1 MTPTPGKRKKE
12 RKKDLCLW
20 PLLMM
25 FHSKCSIERARFWE
39 GWRRFLP
46 PPPFLRDRLFGVVQT
61 TEADLVS
68 IEFFR
73 GRQKLAPFC
82 SRYSKGIA
90 VPREKTQ
97 LSLFSPPFVKPN
109 RMLHAD
115 DLLRRNIGGSKDGNA
130 TNRDAQLLILDEQ
143 ELDASISRTENW
155 MCSQVLFVGKVVCK
169 DGDSGE
175 VVSEIDYGPISRT
188 VTTKP
193 WSDPTADP
201 LADLKAAQRLVSG
214 ACGFAANFIC
224 MGRLAGDA
232 FEANAK
238 VLESYNKLHIQPGVL
253 TAEFEQ
259 YGVVALGNWRGITLY
274 VSEEQYED
282 TDGTMKYFVPEKE
295 CLIAATGIQNVMA
308 YAGVAQASEGG
319 MQVYSGRR
327 IPLVYWDPSGEDY
340 RRLRLS
346 SRPIAIPGNTDS
358 WTVLQVLA

>member
-1 MTPTPGKRKKE
+1 MPTT
-12 RKKDLCLW
+12 DV
-20 PLLMM
+20 PLEELYRT
-25 FHSKCSIERARFWE
+25 SSLLE
-39 GWRRFLP
+39 GFVQIP
-46 PPPFLRDRLFGVVQT
+46 PAAVFLRDRLFGVVQT

-68 IEFFR
+68 IEFYR
-73 GRQKLAPFC
+73 GRQKLAQFC

-97 LSLFSPPFVKPN
+97 LSLFSPPFIKPN

-115 DLLRRNIGGSKDGNA
+115 DLLRRNTGGNRNGGNA
-130 TNRDAQLLILDEQ
+130 TNRDAELLVIDEQ

-155 MCSQVLFVGKVVCK
+155 QCSQVLFTGKVKCL
-169 DGDSGE
+169 DGDTQE
-175 VVSEIDYGPISRT
+175 IVAEIDYGPISRT
-188 VTTKP
+188 VTAKP

-214 ACGFAANFIC
+214 ACGFVANFIV

-238 VLESYNKLHIQPGVL
+238 VLESYNKLHIQPGTL

-259 YGVVALGNWRGITLY
+259 FGVVLLGTWRGIPLY

-282 TDGTMKYFVPEKE
+282 SGGVMRYFVPEKE
-295 CLIAATGIQNVMA
+295 VLVAATGIQSVMA
-308 YAGVAQASEGG
+308 YAGIAQADDDGKG
-319 MQVYSGRR
+319 MSVYEGRR
-327 IPLVYWDPSGEDY
+327 VPLIYWDTSGEDY
-340 RRLRLS
+340 RRFRLS
-346 SRPIAIPGNTDS
+346 SRPIPIPGNTDS